1 MKTKWTVYLKDGTG
15 YVKLFVFYDY
25 DSVQNLIGYMMEGTT
40 FLSID
45 INKEVIDE
53 Q

>member
-1 MKTKWTVYLKDGTG
+1 MKTKWTVYLKDNIG
-15 YVKLFVFYDY
+15 YVKMFVYYDY

-45 INKEVIDE
+45 INKAEVAE
-53 Q
+53 

>member
-15 YVKLFVFYDY
+15 YVKMFVFYDY

-45 INKEVIDE
+45 ISKQEVTE
-53 Q
+53 